1 MKCLIIAAGQGSR
14 LRQRAE
20 SKPLVPL
27 QGTPLI
33 EHVISAARKGGLDEF
48 FVVSGYRGKLLREHL
63 DIVSARDSIVIH
75 HIVNDR
81 WREPNGISV
90 LQAKDQLNGPFV
102 LLMSDHL
109 FDPAIVENLLTQ
121 TLPQGGAILATDAN
135 LDNRLVDLDDVTR
148 VYQEHGFIREIGKG
162 IARYNAFD
170 TGIFLCTPALFDA
183 LEISIQRDQDA
194 SLSGGIRVLAES
206 NLAIGK
212 DIDNRFWLDVDDS
225 RTYVKAEVALEQMTK
240 TRNTSVYTESTISR

>member
-27 QGTPLI
+27 QGIPLI
-33 EHVISAARKGGLDEF
+33 EHVIDAARKGGVDEF
-48 FVVSGYRGKLLREHL
+48 FVVSGYRGRPLRDHL
-63 DIVSARDSIVIH
+63 DSVSIRDSIAIH

-81 WREPNGISV
+81 WREPNGVSV
-90 LQAKDQLNGPFV
+90 LMAKAQLNEPFV

-109 FDPAIVENLLTQ
+109 FDPTIVKDLLEKS
-121 TLPQGGAILATDAN
+121 LPHSGVILATDAN
-135 LDNRLVDLDDVTR
+135 LNNRLVDLDDVTR
-148 VYQEHGFIREIGKG
+148 VHEENGFIKEIGKG
-162 IARYNAFD
+162 ITHYNAFD
-170 TGIFLCTPALFDA
+170 TGIFLCTPGLFDS
-183 LEISIQRDQDA
+183 LKTSVERDQDA
-194 SLSGGIRVLAES
+194 SLSGGIRVLAQS
-206 NLAIGK
+206 NLAVSM

-240 TRNTSVYTESTISR
+240 TRSSSVHSQTTIV